1 MHPPARRLRAGRY
14 RALLGGALV
23 AAVLGG
29 PTAAQPPS
37 AERPTYRVGDTWTRT
52 DGVYELKRIAG
63 DVYLFARD
71 SRNEVHLTRSLGLL
85 KVVADGNVVWEVDD
99 APALPWPL
107 ERGRSGTT
115 RTIVRSPLRVSVQG
129 FSGPVQLSWSVDAV
143 DDLQIA
149 GNPVRA
155 FRVTHTILGAESVA
169 RGTALGEFTVW
180 YAPSMQ
186 RLVKLETSLPL
197 PGLAFEV
204 VAPAGPPAVA
214 LAPAPP
220 APARMPSAPA
230 PATAVVPPSAGE
242 APRIVINYPTPDTRV
257 EREQIVVLGLV
268 TGSVAIDRVQVTVNG
283 VDVPQSGTG
292 GDARGVPVRVA
303 ATLQPGENVVEV
315 TATDRTGSVSQLV
328 RTVTRVTPAPAGPPP
343 PKVANRWAVVI
354 GVGQYDH
361 SSIPPLRYATR
372 DAEAIYRFLTT
383 KGGYAKD
390 NVVLL
395 TDTTEQKPTLQNI
408 RRALGDF
415 LYRKAGRDDM
425 VLIYYAGHGAPEVD
439 ATGTEGDGITKYLI
453 PRNADP
459 ESLYSSALP
468 MDEIQRIFSR
478 IQSERVVLLLDT
490 CYSGTA
496 GGRTFARQQMR
507 SGNLNDQFLERLTR
521 SKGRVIIA
529 AAGPNEVA
537 LETSELGHGVFT
549 YYVLQGLAG
558 EADRDTD
565 GVVTVSELYDYVEQ
579 QVDRKARAAGGRQRP
594 LMKGEIEGTLPLSR
608 VRR

>member
-1 MHPPARRLRAGRY
+1 VHRATRLLRAGRHG
-14 RALLGGALV
+14 ALLGGALV
-23 AAVLGG
+23 AVVLGV
-29 PTAAQPPS
+29 PAVAQLPS

-63 DVYLFARD
+63 DVYVFARG

-85 KVVADGNVVWEVDD
+85 KVVADGDVVWDVDD
-99 APALPWPL
+99 APALRWPL

-115 RTIVRSPLRVSVQG
+115 RTIVRSPLRVAVQG

-143 DDLQIA
+143 EELPIS

-155 FRVTHTILGAESVA
+155 FRVTHVLVGTESVA
-169 RGTALGEFTVW
+169 RGTMLGEFTVW

-186 RLVKLETSLPL
+186 RLVKLETTLPL
-197 PGLAFEV
+197 RGLAFEA
-204 VAPAGPPAVA
+204 VAPPGPPAIA
-214 LAPAPP
+214 LGPTTPATPST
-220 APARMPSAPA
+220 PSAPA
-230 PATAVVPPSAGE
+230 PATATVPAPAGE
-242 APRIVINYPTPDTRV
+242 APRIVINYPMPDTRV

-268 TGSVAIDRVQVTVNG
+268 TGSAAIDRVQVTVNG
-283 VDVPQSGTG
+283 VEVPQATTG
-292 GDARGVPVRVA
+292 GETRGVPVRVPA
-303 ATLQPGENVVEV
+303 MLQPGENVVEV
-315 TATDRTGSVSQLV
+315 TATDRTGNVAQLV
-328 RTVTRVTPAPAGPPP
+328 RTVTRVTPAPAAPPP

-361 SSIPPLRYATR
+361 ASIPPLRYATR
-372 DAEAIYRFLTT
+372 DAEAVYRFLTT
-383 KGGYAKD
+383 KGGYARD

-395 TDTTEQKPTLQNI
+395 TDTSEQKPTLQNI

-415 LYRKAGRDDM
+415 LYRKPGRDDM

-439 ATGTEGDGITKYLI
+439 ATGAEGDGIAKYLI

-521 SKGRVIIA
+521 SKGRVIIT

-608 VRR
+608 VGR